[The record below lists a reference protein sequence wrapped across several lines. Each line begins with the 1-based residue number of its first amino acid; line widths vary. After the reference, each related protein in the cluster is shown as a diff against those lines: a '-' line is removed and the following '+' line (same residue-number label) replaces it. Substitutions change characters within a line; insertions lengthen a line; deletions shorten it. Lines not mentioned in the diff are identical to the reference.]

1 MKKIKF
7 RAYDL
12 KELKYWDFIEV
23 IDFRLETIT
32 VIDRGDEYPTE
43 LQFKDVE
50 GARRSWMRG

>member
-23 IDFRLETIT
+23 IDFSLEIIT

-50 GARRSWMRG
+50 LQQLITS